1 MSNVQSTTTQTTA
14 DIVAATNKKLGVD
27 ATANKKPGTIGKD
40 DFLKLLVGQL
50 QHQDPMQPADDTQ
63 FIGQMAQFSQL
74 EQETNSAQSASQI
87 ATQLGHAT
95 ALSLIGRTV
104 NYMDDAQQSQTGA
117 VQQVDVSSDGSATL
131 TVGGKSGI
139 ALSSVTEIR

>member
-1 MSNVQSTTTQTTA
+1 MSDITSTTQTTA
-14 DIVAATNKKLGVD
+14 DIVAAANKKLGVD
-27 ATANKKPGTIGKD
+27 ATKQAGTIGKD

-50 QHQDPMQPADDTQ
+50 QHQDPMQPADDSQ

-74 EQETNSAQSASQI
+74 EQETNSAQSTSQI

-104 NYMDDAQQSQTGA
+104 TYTDDADKSQTGQ
-117 VQQVDVSSDGSATL
+117 VEQVDVATDGSATL
-131 TVGGKSGI
+131 TVGGKTGVV
-139 ALSSVTEIR
+139 LGSVTEIR